1 MRNKISTDLI
11 PYKNDVHHS
20 KDNWPSPEAYIMC
33 IAKEFLDNHNHH
45 GFLDLYF
52 DSEEQV
58 FFVYDKTSEELLQED
73 ITNIMRKL
81 DEYIENLKV

>member
-11 PYKNDVHHS
+11 PYKNDIPHS
-20 KDNWPSPEAYIMC
+20 KDNWPSPEADLMC
-33 IAKEFLDNHNHH
+33 IAKEFLDNLDHH

-58 FFVYDKTSEELLQED
+58 FIVYDKTSEELLQED
-73 ITNIMRKL
+73 ITEIMRKL
-81 DEYIENLKV
+81 NEHIEDLKV